1 MNEQDA
7 GALTAP
13 VVTTAAA
20 RPPAPAWLLRLCG
33 WLACLCYVGASL
45 VVIVTLDL
53 ALSARQTFFLGVMG
67 LLVMLWISVVVH
79 EVGHACMARW
89 TGMTLLRMAWGR
101 IDILFLRRGFKLRWA
116 PRTSG
121 RLGYVYAAPPVGMRL
136 GARLLWVLAGGA
148 LANGV
153 AALLAFVLALAAG
166 VDESALGASLM
177 AFAVLNVCLAVANL
191 LPYERPAISDGLQ
204 ILQVLRA
211 DKHALP
217 DPITRTIACS
227 VAGEDFPPG
236 LVDEVATLGPQG
248 QLLACLLRMKLAQLD
263 GNWDAAIAQGE
274 QQARI
279 ESAMPPAF
287 RKNVHGLTSLLRY
300 ELAFAWAMRE
310 RDAHFEI
317 TLPRDRD
324 TEWTSPQLR
333 PRCQALAAALAGDAT
348 RMETLL
354 EQARALAENSRERSV
369 ATCEAR
375 LARHI
380 RAMCAEGSAPQPTRL
395 ASA

>member
-1 MNEQDA
+1 MNAPPDA
-7 GALTAP
+7 IAAP
-13 VVTTAAA
+13 
-20 RPPAPAWLLRLCG
+20 RLPAPGWLLRVCG
-33 WLACLCYVGASL
+33 WLACLCYVGASM
-45 VVIVTLDL
+45 VVIVTVGL
-53 ALSARQTFFLGVMG
+53 ALSARHTFVLGIMG
-67 LLVMLWISVVVH
+67 LLVMLWMSVVIH
-79 EVGHACMARW
+79 ELGHACMARW

-101 IDILFLRRGFKLRWA
+101 IDILFLRRGIKLRWA
-116 PRTSG
+116 PRASG

-136 GARLLWVLAGGA
+136 GRRLIWLLAGGA
-148 LANGV
+148 LANGL
-153 AALLAFVLALAAG
+153 AALITFVLALAAG

-177 AFAVLNVCLAVANL
+177 AFTVLNVGLAVANL
-191 LPYERPAISDGLQ
+191 LPYERPAASDGLQ

-217 DPITRTIACS
+217 DPITRTIAFS
-227 VAGEDFPPG
+227 VAGEDFPHG

-248 QLLACLLRMKLAQLD
+248 ELLACLLRMKQAQLD
-263 GNWDAAIAQGE
+263 GDWDAAIAQGG

-279 ESAMPPAF
+279 ESAMPPAM
-287 RKNVHGLTSLLRY
+287 RRNVHGLSSLLRY
-300 ELAFAWAMRE
+300 ELAFACAMRE
-310 RDAHFEI
+310 RDAHFEL

-333 PRCQALAAALAGDAT
+333 PRCQALAAALVGDTT

-354 EQARALAENSRERSV
+354 QQARALAENSRERSV

-375 LARHI
+375 LAQHI
-380 RAMCAEGSAPQPTRL
+380 RAICAEVSAHQPTRL